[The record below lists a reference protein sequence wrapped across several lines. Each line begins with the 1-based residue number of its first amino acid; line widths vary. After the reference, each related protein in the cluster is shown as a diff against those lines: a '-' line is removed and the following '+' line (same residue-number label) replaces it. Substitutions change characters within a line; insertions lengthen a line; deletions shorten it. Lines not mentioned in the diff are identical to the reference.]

1 MFANKN
7 QKPVVSIKIMKEHK
21 FVRPRSRI
29 IINIRQKYSKVE
41 CLIYSDCLTAH
52 IKLVSI
58 TSNSLVKLM
67 YRLFITR
74 HFSGIH
80 IRSMF
85 LCASEVGTSLCVC

>member
-21 FVRPRSRI
+21 FVGPKSRI
-29 IINIRQKYSKVE
+29 IINVRQKISKVE
-41 CLIYSDCLTAH
+41 SLIYNEYLNAH
-52 IKLVSI
+52 TKLVSI
-58 TSNSLVKLM
+58 TGNSFVKLM

-85 LCASEVGTSLCVC
+85 I